1 MKIGILVPDEKMG
14 LLAVDLG
21 RAMGVEVFWR
31 ILEDNEIACAHEL
44 IREHHVDALVA
55 RNPVSYLLE
64 KVFDLPVST
73 MHISRMD
80 VLRAIQGISP
90 SKTIAFLY
98 VPEDKNKY
106 DYNIEEFQQYSGH
119 VLRLFQTKSGEIG
132 GKLVEAYRGPTM
144 QGISLEEFLSCDA
157 LISGNPKLIRFAR
170 SHGMETAL
178 IQFDSF
184 DL

>member
-73 MHISRMD
+73 MHISRMG
-80 VLRAIQGISP
+80 V
-90 SKTIAFLY
+90 
-98 VPEDKNKY
+98 
-106 DYNIEEFQQYSGH
+106 
-119 VLRLFQTKSGEIG
+119 GESEYPLG
-132 GKLVEAYRGPTM
+132 RTG
-144 QGISLEEFLSCDA
+144 LE
-157 LISGNPKLIRFAR
+157 
-170 SHGMETAL
+170 HH
-178 IQFDSF
+178 
-184 DL
+184 